1 MGTPES
7 NFWKLIKKNLPKKCH
22 STRIESRLPSGVPDC
37 HFAWDGLV
45 FWLELKTT
53 KNNTLRISPNQ
64 ISWNS
69 AYCLRGGFSFYL
81 AKHTKTKDIYLFGGD
96 QVRASWIM
104 VCVPR
109 LCIKVQVSRISL
121 RLCVLIWN
129 RLCDSASLYQ
139 YGLSK

>member
-37 HFAWDGLV
+37 HLAWDGLV

-53 KNNTLRISPNQ
+53 KNNTLRISSNQ

-96 QVRASWIM
+96 QGPSLLDDGLRTKALYRGKSFEDLFATLRAYM
-104 VCVPR
+104 E
-109 LCIKVQVSRISL
+109 
-121 RLCVLIWN
+121 
-129 RLCDSASLYQ
+129 
-139 YGLSK
+139 

>member
-37 HFAWDGLV
+37 HLAWDGLV

-81 AKHTKTKDIYLFGGD
+81 SKHTKTKDIYLFGGD
-96 QVRASWIM
+96 Q
-104 VCVPR
+104 
-109 LCIKVQVSRISL
+109 
-121 RLCVLIWN
+121 
-129 RLCDSASLYQ
+129 
-139 YGLSK
+139 G